1 MHIDCD
7 EKNLDFKERTQ
18 GTHRILFGH
27 VKTTYFQSVEKVE
40 SWYTY
45 VLMSKNLEEF
55 FVQ

>member
-18 GTHRILFGH
+18 GHIEFYLDMWKLPNFSLL
-27 VKTTYFQSVEKVE
+27 KKSKVDI
-40 SWYTY
+40 
-45 VLMSKNLEEF
+45 LMSKNLEEF

>member
-40 SWYTY
+40 S
-45 VLMSKNLEEF
+45 
-55 FVQ
+55 

>member
-18 GTHRILFGH
+18 GTHRILFVH